1 MMKNSSTTAFYSKNE
16 TLSTAEELA
25 LAKAFKENAD
35 VAAKQ
40 RLIMSVFSNAMRR
53 ADYICKNND
62 LVKESELV
70 SEVYVALD
78 DALSHF
84 DYTKG
89 LRFFTLASCYIDKYV
104 HNLVDRE
111 AKCAYDFDSLNVSY
125 FYDEEDVDE
134 VSDHIADIEDEEY
147 FDPDHAFEV
156 IMGVM
161 SEKVKKR
168 DAEMVSLQFGL
179 GGKKQKVKD
188 IADSYGVSTETVRL
202 TKEKVLG
209 ILAHDYRIGNLRA

>member
-1 MMKNSSTTAFYSKNE
+1 M
-16 TLSTAEELA
+16 
-25 LAKAFKENAD
+25 
-35 VAAKQ
+35 
-40 RLIMSVFSNAMRR
+40 
-53 ADYICKNND
+53 
-62 LVKESELV
+62 
-70 SEVYVALD
+70 
-78 DALSHF
+78 
-84 DYTKG
+84 
-89 LRFFTLASCYIDKYV
+89 
-104 HNLVDRE
+104 
-111 AKCAYDFDSLNVSY
+111 
-125 FYDEEDVDE
+125 
-134 VSDHIADIEDEEY
+134 
-147 FDPDHAFEV
+147 